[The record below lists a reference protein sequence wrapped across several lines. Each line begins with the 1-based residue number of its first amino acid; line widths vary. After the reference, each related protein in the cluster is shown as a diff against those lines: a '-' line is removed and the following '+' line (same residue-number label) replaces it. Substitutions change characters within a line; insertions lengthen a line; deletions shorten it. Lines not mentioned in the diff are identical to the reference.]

1 MPSSLVPLTCAVA
14 ALAVGG
20 AGCGED
26 RDGSVEPSGGGTDT
40 TGTTAPGDTSTS
52 PARSG
57 GTPAATVKVKETE
70 YTLHP
75 ENPKVGKV
83 GLVKFEI
90 ENAGTLTHALEV
102 EGPGGEVETEG
113 IEAGKSATLE
123 ADLSKPGTYT
133 WYCPIADHETRGMKG
148 RITVAG
154 GGSSTERDDSAK
166 RGGSSGKS
174 GSSGKPGDPPTGGGT
189 SY

>member
-1 MPSSLVPLTCAVA
+1 MLSRCCTIVA
-14 ALAVGG
+14 LLAATVVL
-20 AGCGED
+20 AACGED

-57 GTPAATVKVKETE
+57 GTPVATVKVKETE

-133 WYCPIADHETRGMKG
+133 WYCPIADHKTRGMKG

-154 GGSSTERDDSAK
+154 GGSSTKRDDSAK
-166 RGGSSGKS
+166 RGGSSGKR
-174 GSSGKPGDPPTGGGT
+174 GDPPAGGPTDGG
-189 SY
+189 Y